1 MARVKKVKP
10 VTAGKRTGTKRRDFR
25 WTAPDGT
32 IWASRFEFEVYTA
45 LKEQGYAIR
54 KTGPED
60 SLHYT
65 SSVIGGRCAS
75 CGSGKVA
82 QERTFTADLF
92 VDTTKRGNTQP
103 SIHGGTGDRR
113 DDSKDVRTGYYLET
127 KGYLR
132 STRRSLLRA
141 FRKAQPNV
149 DLRLIVQRD
158 YPVGKGSLTEWA
170 TKYLKVSVCVWK
182 GKMEWIK

>member
-1 MARVKKVKP
+1 MPRQRKAAKP
-10 VTAGKRTGTKRRDFR
+10 VTAGRRTGTKRRDFR

-32 IWASRFEFEVYTA
+32 IWASRFEFEVFTA

-65 SSVIGGRCAS
+65 STTIGGRCTA
-75 CGSGKVA
+75 CGSGKVV
-82 QERTFTADLF
+82 QERVFTADLF
-92 VDTTKRGNTQP
+92 VDTTDESGGAGNN
-103 SIHGGTGDRR
+103 
-113 DDSKDVRTGYYLET
+113 VRTGYYLET

-158 YPVGKGSLTEWA
+158 YPVGKGTLTEWA
-170 TKYLKVSVCVWK
+170 TKYLKVPVCVWK
-182 GKMEWIK
+182 GKLKYI